1 MHIISVLKGVVVMS
15 VTAISWSRVQGCGGE
30 QDQIAC
36 AISGLLRARLLSAR
50 DIRLLRPPTS
60 QGAYLLTLVNHSIER
75 DLVTREIGPKQVV
88 QFIILKWYRIRMLP
102 HS

>member
-15 VTAISWSRVQGCGGE
+15 VTAISRSRVQGCGGE

-36 AISGLLRARLLSAR
+36 AISGLLRALLLSAR
-50 DIRLLRPPTS
+50 DIRLLRPS

-75 DLVTREIGPKQVV
+75 DLVTHEIGPKQVV